1 LNQSISLPTNVGGQA
16 GADSQAGI
24 RSNLLIGPARY
35 WIHHALGWLGIW
47 IVFSIGILADPAPQI
62 ELTNVKYT
70 AGLCLGGF
78 FISHIL
84 RALLHRFRWE
94 SLPWGKLVPRV
105 VILCCLFGAAE
116 ATLLAPFAVT
126 PLTFGSLRALGQ
138 IAQWSASASASVALL
153 SGWSA
158 AYLSYQFQKRV
169 QEMEVDRLR
178 LDTSV
183 KESELRAL
191 RHQINP
197 HFLFNSLNAIRS
209 LIDEHDVRPR
219 EAITQLADLFRLS
232 LQNSDKQLVSLR
244 KELETVE
251 AFLSLQKLRHSDRL
265 QTKMQVDPHA
275 LDEYV
280 PPFALQTL
288 VENAVKYGIDSN
300 AKGGVIVCLAQLH
313 TGILLLSVQSP
324 GSLSS
329 GTNSTGIG
337 LTNLQERLHLIFGT
351 AATLRLF
358 SGRPGE
364 VTAEIIIPRK
374 VKTGESS
381 HS

>member
-1 LNQSISLPTNVGGQA
+1 VHGG
-16 GADSQAGI
+16 
-24 RSNLLIGPARY
+24 NLVGPAKY
-35 WIHHALGWLGIW
+35 WFYHALGWLSIW

-78 FISHIL
+78 FISHVV
-84 RALLHRFRWE
+84 RLLICRFRWE
-94 SLPWGKLVPRV
+94 ALTWGKLVPKV
-105 VILCCLFGAAE
+105 VVLCCVLGAVE

-126 PLTFGSLRALGQ
+126 PLTFGTLRSLGR
-138 IAQWSASASASVALL
+138 IAQWSASASVSAALL
-153 SGWSA
+153 LGWSA
-158 AYLSYQFQKRV
+158 IYLSYQFQKRV

-178 LDTSV
+178 LDTAV

-209 LIDEHDVRPR
+209 LIDEDDMRPR

-232 LQNSDKQLVSLR
+232 LQNSDKQLVTLR

-251 AFLSLQKLRHSDRL
+251 AFLSLQKLRHPDRL

-313 TGILLLSVQSP
+313 ADILLLSVQSP
-324 GSLSS
+324 GSLSNR
-329 GTNSTGIG
+329 TNSTGIG

-351 AATLRLF
+351 TATLRLF
-358 SGRPGE
+358 SGRPGK
-364 VTAEIIIPRK
+364 VTAEIVIPRK
-374 VKTGESS
+374 VTTGESS